1 MNEIPLYTIAGFIAQ
16 LVDGVLG
23 MGYGVSA
30 TSLLLSLGV
39 APAVSSASVHT
50 AETVATG
57 FSAYSHYRYGN
68 VMWSLARRLLIP
80 GVIGAAIGAYILTR
94 IPGETV
100 RPFIAVYLLLMGAL
114 ILVKALRRRPA
125 REAHAHLGPLGFAG
139 GFFDAIGGGGW
150 GPIVVGTLLAR
161 GNEPRTT
168 IGSVNFAEFFVT
180 LAASITFFLTIG
192 LAAWKP
198 IAGLAL
204 GGAFAAPIAA
214 RLVGRI
220 PARPL
225 MIAVGIF
232 VMVLSLRTIV
242 MAL

>member
-1 MNEIPLYTIAGFIAQ
+1 MNEILLYAIAGFIAQ

-80 GVIGAAIGAYILTR
+80 GVIGAVIGAYILTR

-100 RPFIAVYLLLMGAL
+100 RPFIADYLLLMGGL
-114 ILVKALRRRPA
+114 ILVKALRRRPHA
-125 REAHAHLGPLGFAG
+125 VAHAHIAPLARARGYPGASRGSTRAPRATRTGGRLLRCHRRWRLGPDRRRHSARAG
-139 GFFDAIGGGGW
+139 KRAADDDRVGQLRGVFRDAPGIDHVSSHHRTRRVEAHRR
-150 GPIVVGTLLAR
+150 PRAR
-161 GNEPRTT
+161 
-168 IGSVNFAEFFVT
+168 
-180 LAASITFFLTIG
+180 
-192 LAAWKP
+192 W
-198 IAGLAL
+198 
-204 GGAFAAPIAA
+204 
-214 RLVGRI
+214 
-220 PARPL
+220 
-225 MIAVGIF
+225 
-232 VMVLSLRTIV
+232 
-242 MAL
+242 

>member
-1 MNEIPLYTIAGFIAQ
+1 MNEILLYAVAGFIAQ
-16 LVDGVLG
+16 LIDGVLG

-30 TSLLLSLGV
+30 TSFLLSLGV
-39 APAVSSASVHT
+39 PPAVSSASVHT

-68 VMWSLARRLLIP
+68 VIWSLAKRLLIP
-80 GVIGAAIGAYILTR
+80 GVIGAVIGAYILTQ
-94 IPGETV
+94 IPGETI

-114 ILVKALRRRPA
+114 ILLKAFRP
-125 REAHAHLGPLGFAG
+125 RPTTESHAHLGPLGLAG

-180 LAASITFFLTIG
+180 LAASLTFFLTMG

-204 GGAFAAPIAA
+204 GGALAAPIAA
-214 RLVGRI
+214 KLVGRI

-225 MIAVGIF
+225 MIGVGVF
-232 VMVLSLRTIV
+232 VIVLSLRTLL
-242 MAL
+242 AS